1 MKDTFDVL
9 NDIFDKF
16 IADDELPGII
26 GITDV
31 SDMAQCDSKFR
42 RSFAD
47 MTVITPE
54 EANTT
59 VPFIDLSYVPS
70 HSETGNWLV
79 NRETLELNMYVSNI
93 NEADEIYKVIRRIF
107 KEHYDWRCT
116 TPCQAGCPIQ
126 GILRY
131 RFTAK
136 TLVSS

>member
-16 IADDELPGII
+16 IADPELPGII
-26 GITDV
+26 GVTDI

-47 MTVITPE
+47 MTLITPE
-54 EANTT
+54 EASSVLNF
-59 VPFIDLSYVPS
+59 VDFSFIPS
-70 HSETGNWLV
+70 NSGTSNFLV
-79 NRETLELNMYVSNI
+79 NKETIEFNIYVSNL
-93 NEADEIYKVIRRIF
+93 NQANEIYKAIHRILGRDD
-107 KEHYDWRCT
+107 YQCT
-116 TPCQAGCPIQ
+116 TAAQAGCPIQ

-136 TLVSS
+136 ILVSS